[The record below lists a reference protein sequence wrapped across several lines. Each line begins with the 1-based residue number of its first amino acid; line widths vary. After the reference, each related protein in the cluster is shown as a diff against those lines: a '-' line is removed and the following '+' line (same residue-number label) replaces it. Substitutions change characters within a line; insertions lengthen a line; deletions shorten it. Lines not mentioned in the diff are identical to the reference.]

1 MSNLSERSKQI
12 AEIVNVIGEIS
23 NQTNLLALNAS
34 IEAARAG
41 EHGKGFSVVA
51 EEVRKLAENTK
62 TSTEDIANLTKKIE
76 EQIGLAYED
85 NKNNMQLVTEGIDKS
100 AKTSVK
106 SINYCTL

>member
-1 MSNLSERSKQI
+1 MHLLRLSKSR
-12 AEIVNVIGEIS
+12 
-23 NQTNLLALNAS
+23 
-34 IEAARAG
+34 

-51 EEVRKLAENTK
+51 EEVHKLAENTK

-85 NKNNMQLVTEGIDKS
+85 NKNNMRLVTEGIDKS

-106 SINYCTL
+106 LINYCTL